1 MKSKSWNTHEVVL
14 DTQRGRSAQKKIQEP
29 QFLIFPVTCE
39 TKEPLVM
46 PQRTKGEA
54 KLLMESS
61 PTGSQLS

>member
-46 PQRTKGEA
+46 PQRMKGEA